1 MTDAADIQDFVEH
14 RVIESSMRDS
24 ARSAKAK
31 QNVIGV
37 SDLGVC
43 REQLR
48 RMFLDEERTETTG
61 SSLAAFVGTAVGALV
76 EEKWKEQAPEGTV
89 RTQVETAFS
98 IDVRGHRIEFT
109 GHPDLVTLDAVIDI
123 KTKDGLS
130 LVRNNGSQ
138 RNHRWQVAIYL
149 LALQQHGD
157 LPEDAKAFLCY
168 IDRAGN
174 EATPYVE
181 EVIVDDDLIFEMTQW
196 LDDVIYAIENSEEA
210 SKDKDRWWCER
221 FCPFVADCRSL
232 DTDVTG
238 MLVSDEAING
248 VLAWM
253 QAQQLKKELDGWE
266 RAKKKNLDGLT
277 GFVSIDGVRY
287 QVRQTTINREPHSVK
302 ASSFVRIDVKRLG

>member
-31 QNVIGV
+31 QNIIGV

-76 EEKWKEQAPEGTV
+76 EEKWREQDRDV
-89 RTQVETAFS
+89 LTQLETTFT
-98 IDVRGHRIEFT
+98 IMVRGHSIEFT
-109 GHPDLVTLDAVIDI
+109 GHPDIVIPGESVIDI
-123 KTKDGLS
+123 KTKDGLA
-130 LVRNNGSQ
+130 LVRKNGAE
-138 RNHRWQVAIYL
+138 RNHRWQVAIYSM
-149 LALQQHGD
+149 ALEQQGI
-157 LPEDAKAFLCY
+157 LTQDAKAFLCY

-181 EVIVDDDLIFEMTQW
+181 EVIVDDDLIFEITQW

-302 ASSFVRIDVKRLG
+302 ASSFVRIDVKRIG